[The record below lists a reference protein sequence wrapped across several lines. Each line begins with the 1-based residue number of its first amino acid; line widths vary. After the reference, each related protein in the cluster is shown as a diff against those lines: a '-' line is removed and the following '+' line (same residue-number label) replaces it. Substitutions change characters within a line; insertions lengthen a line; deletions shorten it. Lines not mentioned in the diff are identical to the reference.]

1 MADNERVAIVGA
13 GPAGLAAGAAL
24 RAAGVPFTIFERHTD
39 VGGLWDLDNPGTP
52 VYETAHFI
60 SSRTLSG
67 FDDFPFPADYPD
79 YPSQRQILAYLR
91 AYADHH
97 DLRPHI
103 RFGSGV
109 RRAAHTD
116 AGWTIELA
124 DGSVETAGRLVA
136 ANGHLWD
143 PKLPS
148 YPGEFHGEAY
158 HSVDYRS
165 PDQFRGRR
173 VLVVGAGNSGVDIA
187 CDAAVAAD
195 EAAISLRRG
204 YWFVPK
210 HVFGVPADVFGHGGP
225 TLPAPV
231 ERAVFR
237 VLLRLIVGD
246 LRRYGLPAP
255 DHAPLSSHPILNTQL
270 LHHLGH
276 GDVTARPDIAEL
288 CGDKVRFTDGT
299 MASYDTIVWAT
310 GYHPTVPFLEGGLP
324 WHNGA
329 PDLFLQLAS
338 RKGDGLYVM
347 GMYETDGGAYP
358 LLSLQARV
366 LAGEIALHRGDA
378 AAASRLRALRAL
390 HATSPDLRGGRRY
403 LNTERHSKYVH
414 GATYA
419 KRLRAYAEALER
431 GEVPSRL

>member
-1 MADNERVAIVGA
+1 MATDTERVAIVGA

-24 RAAGVPFTIFERHTD
+24 RAAGIPFTIFERHTD

-60 SSRTLSG
+60 SSRTLSA
-67 FDDFPFPADYPD
+67 FDGFPFPDDYPD

-97 DLRPHI
+97 ELRPHI
-103 RFGSGV
+103 RFSSGV
-109 RRAAHTD
+109 RRTTPAPD
-116 AGWTIELA
+116 GEWTIELA
-124 DGSVETAGRLVA
+124 DGSIETAGWLVA
-136 ANGHLWD
+136 ASGHLWD
-143 PKLPS
+143 PNLPD

-225 TLPAPV
+225 TLPAAV
-231 ERAVFR
+231 ERKVIGW
-237 VLLRLIVGD
+237 LLRLTVGD

-270 LHHLGH
+270 LHYLGH
-276 GDVTARPDIAEL
+276 GDVSAKPDIAEL
-288 CGDKVRFTDGT
+288 CGDKVRFADGT
-299 MASYDTIVWAT
+299 MASFDTIVWAT
-310 GYHPTVPFLEGGLP
+310 GYHPTVPFLEGGVP
-324 WHNGA
+324 WRNGA

-358 LLSLQARV
+358 LLSLQGRV

-378 AAASRLRALRAL
+378 HSATRLRAL

-403 LNTERHSKYVH
+403 LDTERHSKYVH

-431 GEVPSRL
+431 GEVPVRL